1 MRKQGGN
8 EMANF
13 NFLRRLAPALATAGM
28 TAAMMFGMSV
38 TGYAATAE
46 LIDSVNIS
54 LSYELSNGMSKS
66 DVDVNCDS
74 EGVGDCTV
82 SSISNNSY
90 GKKPKV
96 IIKLKR
102 EDNDSAFKVSGTSL
116 QKSDVTISGDAGTV
130 SKVSCT
136 ASTATITVTLPKIGS
151 DSAAL
156 EISDVNWGDHDD
168 GIVEWEQADDAEK
181 YEVKLL
187 RGSSTKENITTTG
200 TSYNFRSAIRA
211 NGTGTYRVKI
221 RAVAGTYKGDW
232 YESDDFE
239 VDSDMLSDLG
249 GKSSGSSS
257 YSGGSSSSS
266 NPTSGGSDGGAW
278 LRDTNGWWYCN
289 ANRSYTTNNWQQ
301 INGYWY
307 FFDEYGYL
315 KTGWLKSPFSNKWYY
330 LNPSGSPDV
339 LGRMLTNQWVDNGKY
354 YVNADGI
361 WDGQTH

>member
-1 MRKQGGN
+1 
-8 EMANF
+8 MANF

-38 TGYAATAE
+38 TGFAATAE

-54 LSYELSNGMSKS
+54 LSYELSNGMGKS
-66 DVDVNCDS
+66 D
-74 EGVGDCTV
+74 
-82 SSISNNSY
+82 
-90 GKKPKV
+90 KPKV

-102 EDNDSAFKVSGTSL
+102 EDNDYAFKVSGVSL
-116 QKSDVTISGDAGTV
+116 QKSDVTISGDDGTV

-156 EISDVNWGDHDD
+156 EISDVNWGDDDD
-168 GIVEWEQADDAEK
+168 GVVEWEQADDAEK

-211 NGTGTYRVKI
+211 NGTGTYRVKV
-221 RAVAGTYKGDW
+221 RAVAGSYKGDW

-266 NPTSGGSDGGAW
+266 SSNPTSGGSDGGAW
-278 LRDTNGWWYCN
+278 LRDTTGWWYCN

-330 LNPSGSPDV
+330 LNPSGTPDV